1 MYSDVPHLSGLIY
14 SRAGPNYLGIR
25 ITKLKF
31 CPTEH
36 TKKKSL
42 LSAKV
47 KLRKAE
53 ILYLR
58 V

>member
-1 MYSDVPHLSGLIY
+1 MYSDVPRLSGLID

-31 CPTEH
+31 CRIEH
-36 TKKKSL
+36 TKKSL

-47 KLRKAE
+47 KLR
-53 ILYLR
+53 
-58 V
+58 